1 MFVPNG
7 VTEVEKIV
15 NGKKTLYI
23 YRRPAPAGTI
33 SLDDLNRV
41 IQENIFYGHQL
52 VLLYPITS
60 VVEIAMVPSGYV
72 VSSGR
77 NELVRCVAV
86 GESHCDIYGGGDRIA
101 EPYAA
106 TRR

>member
-1 MFVPNG
+1 MAFPWQSSSRIIVAGLVSDPAHNLKTGG
-7 VTEVEKIV
+7 VTNDHAI
-15 NGKKTLYI
+15 GW
-23 YRRPAPAGTI
+23 P
-33 SLDDLNRV
+33 
-41 IQENIFYGHQL
+41 QL
-52 VLLYPITS
+52 ILLYPITS

-86 GESHCDIYGGGDRIA
+86 GESHCDIYGEGDRIA

>member
-1 MFVPNG
+1 MRPRMAFCFGIADGDQPPASPNLVFYIQLYPQKCSG
-7 VTEVEKIV
+7 KERFGRYAEIVTHI
-15 NGKKTLYI
+15 
-23 YRRPAPAGTI
+23 
-33 SLDDLNRV
+33 
-41 IQENIFYGHQL
+41 

-86 GESHCDIYGGGDRIA
+86 GESHCDIYGEGDRIA